1 MAPAAPPGPELDA
14 LLARIARPAPAR
26 VAFVDVRWSGLLARP
41 LVTAGE
47 LEYRGGERLT
57 KRVDRP
63 YRETTEIDGR
73 DVRVRRE
80 GQTPRRF
87 SLDRAPELRG
97 MLASFAGL
105 LAGDRKSL
113 EAYFEAAVIGARPA
127 SATRAGARRETSPD
141 GDVSN
146 PAFTPVGDSTWTI
159 TLAPK
164 SERLAKR
171 VATIEMQGRGNVP
184 RCVWVREPDGDATL
198 SLLGA
203 AGAAPVPRDATRE
216 ALAQRCI

>member
-1 MAPAAPPGPELDA
+1 MRHRLLIPSLLALLPTLAPAAPPGPELDA
-14 LLARIARPAPAR
+14 LLAKIARPAPAR
-26 VAFVDVRWSGLLARP
+26 VAFVDVRWSGMLARP

-47 LEYRGGERLT
+47 LEYRGGERLA

-63 YRETTEIDGR
+63 YRETTEIDGH

-80 GQTPRRF
+80 KQTPRRF

-105 LAGDRKSL
+105 LAGDRQAL
-113 EAYFEAAVIGARPA
+113 EQWFTVALVPGEA
-127 SATRAGARRETSPD
+127 
-141 GDVSN
+141 
-146 PAFTPVGDSTWTI
+146 WTI

-164 SERLAKR
+164 QERLAKR
-171 VATIEMQGRGNVP
+171 IATIEMQGKGDTP

-198 SLLGA
+198 SLMGE
-203 AGAAPVPRDATRE
+203 AGKEPVARDATRE
-216 ALAQRCI
+216 ALATRCR

>member
-1 MAPAAPPGPELDA
+1 MRPRLLFPLLLALLPLMAPAAPAAPPGPELDA

-47 LEYRGGERLT
+47 LEYRGGEQLT
-57 KRVDRP
+57 KRIDRP

-73 DVRVRRE
+73 DVRVRRA

-105 LAGDRKSL
+105 LGGDRKAL
-113 EAYFEAAVIGARPA
+113 AAHFDVV
-127 SATRAGARRETSPD
+127 ETLID
-141 GDVSN
+141 D
-146 PAFTPVGDSTWTI
+146 AWTI
-159 TLAPK
+159 TLTPRN
-164 SERLAKR
+164 ERLRKR
-171 VATIEMQGRGNVP
+171 VATIAMQGRGSTP

-198 SLLGA
+198 SLLGD
-203 AGAAPVPRDATRE
+203 AGKEPVPRDATRD
-216 ALAQRCI
+216 ALATRCL